1 MNLPDSSINLLPV
14 IAAAIVNMIIGMLWY
29 SPNVLGKLWIRS
41 MASGAGKTQEEFRK
55 SATSNHLIYVFNTIA
70 SRVFAYVI
78 AHIMKFASIS
88 SFGNGVL
95 IGFWVWL
102 GFVFTT
108 VLPGYL
114 YESRPKILYLIF
126 IFYQLVAICLMGGL
140 LAIWK

>member
-29 SPNVLGKLWIRS
+29 SPNVLGKMWIRS

-55 SATSNHLIYVFNTIA
+55 SATSNPLIYVFNTIA
-70 SRVFAYVI
+70 SLVFAYVM

-102 GFVFTT
+102 GFVVTT